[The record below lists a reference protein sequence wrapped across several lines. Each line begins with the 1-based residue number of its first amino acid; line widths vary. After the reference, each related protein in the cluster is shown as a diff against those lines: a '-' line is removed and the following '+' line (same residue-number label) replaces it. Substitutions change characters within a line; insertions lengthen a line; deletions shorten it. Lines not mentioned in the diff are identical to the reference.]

1 VRRSIGAAVVVVA
14 ATLALLGAAS
24 RLPRAPG
31 PSAAVAAGS
40 LHFDVDF
47 ATGAWSLNGI
57 PFRVD
62 AGGSGHFERDIRP
75 VLPKSAHCNPATS
88 DAPVD
93 RNGVI
98 SWNPANYFLVIWF
111 GGRPGTGCDRLSQQI
126 THVLASPRP
135 DDATTAIAV
144 TSDLGDFRLGDRVSA
159 LPAAVSKGLQ
169 RVDAGL
175 ERTYWVSRVLARG
188 SCQVI
193 TILTSDQGLIGQIQ
207 VALIP
212 PARWA
217 VYGCR

>member
-1 VRRSIGAAVVVVA
+1 MRRSIGAAVVVVA
-14 ATLALLGAAS
+14 ATLALLWAAN
-24 RLPRAPG
+24 RLPHAPD
-31 PSAAVAAGS
+31 PSAAVAAGP
-40 LHFDVDF
+40 LRFDIDF

-62 AGGSGHFERDIRP
+62 AGGSGHFERDTGL
-75 VLPKSAHCNPATS
+75 VLPKSAQCNPATS
-88 DAPVD
+88 VAPVD

-135 DDATTAIAV
+135 DDRSTAIAV
-144 TSDLGDFRLGDRVSA
+144 TSDLGDFRLGDRASA
-159 LPAAVSKGLQ
+159 LPTAVSSGLQ
-169 RVDAGL
+169 RLDAGL
-175 ERTYWVSRVLARG
+175 ERTYWASRVLAPG

-193 TILTSDQGLIGQIQ
+193 TILTSDQGIIGQIQ

-212 PARWA
+212 PSRWA
-217 VYGCR
+217 VYRCR